1 MGHDHSSPEIES
13 QSHRSRSKVTVN
25 VVYVTGTILNRHR
38 VPKPAPDD
46 DQYYRADDLNIGVEL
61 NLHSRVVKL
70 VNCDDFTRNF
80 LQKLGVRLNP
90 PIQIPADPYSCE
102 RKAVSVAELLTLP

>member
-1 MGHDHSSPEIES
+1 M
-13 QSHRSRSKVTVN
+13 RAR
-25 VVYVTGTILNRHR
+25 YVGTILNRHR
-38 VPKPAPDD
+38 VPKPAPNE
-46 DQYYRADDLNIGVEL
+46 DQFYRADDLNIGVEL

-102 RKAVSVAELLTLP
+102 RKAVCLSISSIVFMTTSICANRTIMESMIPYMDP

>member
-1 MGHDHSSPEIES
+1 
-13 QSHRSRSKVTVN
+13 
-25 VVYVTGTILNRHR
+25 
-38 VPKPAPDD
+38 
-46 DQYYRADDLNIGVEL
+46 VEL

-102 RKAVSVAELLTLP
+102 RKAVSVTPEPSAQLRTASQRMNKFAHMG

>member
-1 MGHDHSSPEIES
+1 MPERFRGELLTMARYTNPAFTFPSGSSYIA
-13 QSHRSRSKVTVN
+13 
-25 VVYVTGTILNRHR
+25 GTILNRHR
-38 VPKPAPDD
+38 VPKPAPDE
-46 DQYYRADDLNIGVEL
+46 DQFYRADDLNIGVEL

-80 LQKLGVRLNP
+80 LQKIGVRLNP

-102 RKAVSVAELLTLP
+102 RKAVSVTL

>member
-1 MGHDHSSPEIES
+1 M
-13 QSHRSRSKVTVN
+13 N

-102 RKAVSVAELLTLP
+102 RKAASVAELLTLP